1 MVFGDDPAFAHF
13 ITQLPNVSYFGNVLK
28 QLKGI
33 WEKIDEK
40 VQSLTCESHELEKI
54 FSWVEDQNEIL
65 MYFSDILVTQ
75 GLDGTIK
82 DFVQLALLNVAY
94 LPSLVNS
101 LVVVSKTQSKKLG
114 LNTCIFIL
122 IQTYKVLGDSAPKFL
137 EILTIALFAKD

>member
-1 MVFGDDPAFAHF
+1 M
-13 ITQLPNVSYFGNVLK
+13 
-28 QLKGI
+28 KGI

-75 GLDGTIK
+75 GLDGSIK